1 MNKLNSEQ
9 TDNMRVRDKIYN
21 IKMSRYS
28 ISFGKY
34 VLFSHEFLQI
44 QRIYI

>member
-9 TDNMRVRDKIYN
+9 TDNRDKIYN
-21 IKMSRYS
+21 IQMSRYS